1 MNIKSF
7 QIGTD
12 IVRNTT
18 LHNKN
23 INKGNS
29 FKDFLKESL
38 ENVNSL
44 QIESDNTKKSM
55 VLGDVDNLHEVMI
68 ASEKAGIALQMTL
81 TIRNKVVEAYKEIMR
96 MQV

>member
-1 MNIKSF
+1 MNIKSL

-12 IVRNTT
+12 ILNNTK
-18 LHNKN
+18 LHNTN
-23 INKGNS
+23 IDRGNS

-38 ENVNSL
+38 ESVNSL
-44 QIESDNTKKSM
+44 QIESDNMKKNM
-55 VLGDVDNLHEVMI
+55 VLGDVENLHEVMI

-81 TIRNKVVEAYKEIMR
+81 TIRNKVIDAYKEIMR